1 MRKYKEKKRSG
12 EVVEGVNQIP
22 SKPSKLLNMKVPAR
36 FELAL
41 LDSESN
47 VLTTRLRDHTMQ
59 LLMILKFIPENQW

>member
-1 MRKYKEKKRSG
+1 MSSRKKKLR
-12 EVVEGVNQIP
+12 
-22 SKPSKLLNMKVPAR
+22 KVPAR

-59 LLMILKFIPENQW
+59 LLMILKFIPQNHW